1 VRVRADVDAGIQGL
15 VADAAEL
22 RGPQRDEV
30 AHLWAA
36 WGWRV
41 RLEATAA
48 ASLRRAK
55 EGRKMFFE
63 KKNSWKKL
71 GKKLKKLWGTVDEKT
86 RTVALQTDYYSSTTV
101 Q

>member
-1 VRVRADVDAGIQGL
+1 
-15 VADAAEL
+15 
-22 RGPQRDEV
+22 
-30 AHLWAA
+30 
-36 WGWRV
+36 V

-71 GKKLKKLWGTVDEKT
+71 GKKLKNMIYV
-86 RTVALQTDYYSSTTV
+86 
-101 Q
+101 